1 MVRFTAKSP
10 HSDHFQKPY
19 SDYVDDDA
27 NTKTSDAPPNTASKI
42 KKALGAAIGGGRR
55 APRSEYDAAPSSRY
69 DPSTMSRI
77 GIDIH
82 SDSVLD
88 IDEMIDPQ
96 FHGGKE
102 GQPGD
107 ATFILSG
114 DDLDGLYQAQR
125 MRRRPVYRPSA
136 ACRRCLCTTLL
147 FGGVMALVVGITHLL
162 VGYGPNGLSTWLD
175 GHRTPH
181 GTVLPPAPSDLST
194 ICSTEAIGQPGG
206 YQKCE
211 AACVEAECCF
221 LPEGHWFSCRT
232 SEFGARCASYE
243 ADCMVL
249 DGYDSSKGGGGGGN
263 AISVEVPAPP
273 ANLDEM
279 CGPASLGTADGYD
292 KCSDGCELA
301 RCCSQPIEVSI
312 DVDVESWVGLNCGTA
327 CCNMT
332 IGSRYDY

>member
-1 MVRFTAKSP
+1 MVRFTAKNP
-10 HSDHFQKPY
+10 HSNSMTHKPY
-19 SDYVDDDA
+19 SDYVDDDT
-27 NTKTSDAPPNTASKI
+27 NTKSSDAGAPNTASKI
-42 KKALGAAIGGGRR
+42 KKALGAAVGSGR
-55 APRSEYDAAPSSRY
+55 AKRSEYDAAPSSRY

-82 SDSVLD
+82 SDSELD

-96 FHGGKE
+96 FHGAKG
-102 GQPGD
+102 GQD

-114 DDLDGLYQAQR
+114 DDLDGLYQAQQ

-136 ACRRCLCTTLL
+136 ACRRCLCMTLL
-147 FGGVMALVVGITHLL
+147 FCGVMALVVGITHLL
-162 VGYGPNGLSTWLD
+162 VGYGHNLSSWLD

-181 GTVLPPAPSDLST
+181 GTVLPPAPSNLSQ
-194 ICSTEAIGQPGG
+194 ICSTDAISQPGG

-211 AACVEAECCF
+211 SACVEAECCF
-221 LPEGHWFSCRT
+221 LPEGHWFSCKT
-232 SEFGARCASYE
+232 SEFGAQCASYE

-279 CGPASLGTADGYD
+279 CGPASLATVDGFE

-301 RCCSQPIEVSI
+301 RCCSQPIEVSWLML
-312 DVDVESWVGLNCGTA
+312 S
-327 CCNMT
+327 
-332 IGSRYDY
+332 

>member
-1 MVRFTAKSP
+1 MVRFTAKNP
-10 HSDHFQKPY
+10 HSSIPNKPY
-19 SDYVDDDA
+19 SDYGDDDTT
-27 NTKTSDAPPNTASKI
+27 TKTSDAPPNTASKI
-42 KKALGAAIGGGRR
+42 KRALAGAVGAGR
-55 APRSEYDAAPSSRY
+55 AKRSEYDAAPSSRY

-82 SDSVLD
+82 SDSELD

-96 FHGGKE
+96 FHGSKD
-102 GQPGD
+102 GQHGD

-136 ACRRCLCTTLL
+136 ACRRCLCMTLL
-147 FGGVMALVVGITHLL
+147 FGGVMALVVGVTHLL
-162 VGYGPNGLSTWLD
+162 VGYGPANHLSTWLD
-175 GHRTPH
+175 GHKTPH
-181 GTVLPPAPSDLST
+181 GTVLPPAPSNLSKM
-194 ICSTEAIGQPGG
+194 CSTEAIAQPGG

-232 SEFGARCASYE
+232 SEFGAQCASYE

-249 DGYDSSKGGGGGGN
+249 DGYDSSMGGGGGN

-312 DVDVESWVGLNCGTA
+312 DVESWVELNCGTA
-327 CCNMT
+327 
-332 IGSRYDY
+332 

>member
-1 MVRFTAKSP
+1 MVRFTAKNP
-10 HSDHFQKPY
+10 HSSLPPKPY
-19 SDYVDDDA
+19 SDYGDDDA
-27 NTKTSDAPPNTASKI
+27 NTNTSASSDAPPNTASKI
-42 KKALGAAIGGGRR
+42 KKALGAAIGSGGRR
-55 APRSEYDAAPSSRY
+55 APSRSEYDAAPSSRY

-82 SDSVLD
+82 SDSELD

-96 FHGGKE
+96 FHGGGKD
-102 GQPGD
+102 GQPGGD

-136 ACRRCLCTTLL
+136 ACRRCLGMTLL
-147 FGGVMALVVGITHLL
+147 FGGALALVVGITHLL
-162 VGYGPNGLSTWLD
+162 VGYGPNSLLSTWRD
-175 GHRTPH
+175 GHPTPH
-181 GTVLPPAPSDLST
+181 GTVLPPAPSNLST
-194 ICSTEAIGQPGG
+194 ICSTEAIDQPGG

-232 SEFGARCASYE
+232 SEFGAQCASYE
-243 ADCMVL
+243 ADCRVL
-249 DGYDSSKGGGGGGN
+249 DGYGSSKGGGGGGGN

-292 KCSDGCELA
+292 QCSDGCELA
-301 RCCSQPIEVSI
+301 RCCSQPIEVS
-312 DVDVESWVGLNCGTA
+312 VDVES
-327 CCNMT
+327 
-332 IGSRYDY
+332 